1 MLGMLIG
8 LLSGMLMSIQGVFN
22 AEVTKQ
28 AGVWVA
34 AGFVQLTAFVICV
47 AAWFVTGKEGSI
59 SGIVQVK
66 PWYMLLG
73 GVIGAFI
80 TYTVVKAMSDLGV
93 AKAEITIVISQIA
106 VAYIIELFGLFGSEK
121 KDFSWIKLLGIAV
134 AVTGVVIFSM
144 CGNSKE

>member
-1 MLGMLIG
+1 MHL
-8 LLSGMLMSIQGVFN
+8 V
-22 AEVTKQ
+22 
-28 AGVWVA
+28 
-34 AGFVQLTAFVICV
+34 
-47 AAWFVTGKEGSI
+47 
-59 SGIVQVK
+59 
-66 PWYMLLG
+66 
-73 GVIGAFI
+73 

-106 VAYIIELFGLFGSEK
+106 VAYIIELLGLFGSEK

>member
-1 MLGMLIG
+1 MAGFLIAI
-8 LLSGMLMSIQGVFN
+8 LSGALMSIQGVFN
-22 AEVTKQ
+22 TGVTKSSSI
-28 AGVWVA
+28 WVA
-34 AGFVQLTAFVICV
+34 AGFVQITAFLTCAVMWIV
-47 AAWFVTGKEGSI
+47 DGRPQIMGLFNVSPKI
-59 SGIVQVK
+59 S
-66 PWYMLLG
+66 LLG

-80 TYTVVKAMSDLGV
+80 TYTVVKAMSALGV

>member
-1 MLGMLIG
+1 MRWIVDGRPQIMG
-8 LLSGMLMSIQGVFN
+8 LFN
-22 AEVTKQ
+22 VSPK
-28 AGVWVA
+28 
-34 AGFVQLTAFVICV
+34 
-47 AAWFVTGKEGSI
+47 I
-59 SGIVQVK
+59 S
-66 PWYMLLG
+66 LLG

-106 VAYIIELFGLFGSEK
+106 VAYIIELLGLFGSEK